1 MANTL
6 SDLLKNNVKQDNEFI
21 SRNFIQISDEE
32 FAMFRSFIYQHF
44 GINLTDA
51 KRALLMNRLQKI
63 LKRKA
68 YTSFKEYYQSIQT
81 DKSLTELSEL
91 IDAVSTNHTFF
102 FRESAHF
109 DFLQNRSL
117 PELIP
122 RIMGQGQKDL
132 RVWCAASSTGEEPY
146 VIAMLIMEYLGHDYR
161 NWSAGLLATD
171 ISNDALNTAM
181 KGVYSAERV
190 SQVPP
195 KYRQT
200 YFDKIGPEQ
209 FRIKESLRNE
219 VLFRRFNLMNER
231 FPFKKPFHIIFC
243 RNVMIYFDQATRLGL
258 VNRLYDFTVPGGYL
272 FIGNAETLG
281 RNETHYT
288 YIAPSIYQRKQ

>member
-1 MANTL
+1 MVDL
-6 SDLLKNNVKQDNEFI
+6 SEIPGKKDHDDDGFV

-32 FAMFRSFIYQHF
+32 FGLFRSFIYRNF
-44 GINLTDA
+44 GINLTEA

-63 LKRKA
+63 LKKKGF
-68 YTSFKEYYQSIQT
+68 TSFKDYYESIQK

-109 DFLQNRSL
+109 DYLVKNSL

-122 RIMGQGQKDL
+122 KIASKGQKDL

-146 VIAMLIMEYLGHDYR
+146 VIAMLIMEYLGNDYR

-181 KGVYSAERV
+181 QGIYTSERM
-190 SQVPP
+190 SQVPK
-195 KYRQT
+195 KYQHS
-200 YFDKIGPEQ
+200 YFNKIGPDQ
-209 FRIKESLRNE
+209 YQVKEHLKQE
-219 VLFRRFNLMNER
+219 VLYRRFNLMNER

-243 RNVMIYFDQATRLGL
+243 RNVMIYFDQKTRAGL
-258 VNRLYDFTVPGGYL
+258 VQRLYDFTTPGGYL

-281 RNETHYT
+281 RNETQFT
-288 YIAPSIYQRKQ
+288 YIAPSIYKRTQ

>member
-1 MANTL
+1 MVDL
-6 SDLLKNNVKQDNEFI
+6 SDLLQRSKDDEGFV

-32 FAMFRSFIYQHF
+32 FELFRRFIYRNF

-63 LKRKA
+63 LKKKGFR
-68 YTSFKEYYQSIQT
+68 SFKEYYESIQN
-81 DKSLTELSEL
+81 DKSLSELSEL

-109 DFLQNRSL
+109 DYLVNTSL

-122 RIMGQGQKDL
+122 KITAAGHKDL
-132 RVWCAASSTGEEPY
+132 RVWCAAASTGEEPY
-146 VIAMLIMEYLGHDYR
+146 VIAMLMMEYLGADYR

-181 KGVYSAERV
+181 QGIYTEERM
-190 SQVPP
+190 SQVPK
-195 KYRQT
+195 KYKHS
-200 YFDKIGPEQ
+200 YFDKIGPDRYQ
-209 FRIKESLRNE
+209 VKDHLKQE
-219 VLFRRFNLMNER
+219 VLYRRFNLMNEK
-231 FPFKKPFHIIFC
+231 FPFKKPFHVIFC
-243 RNVMIYFDQATRLGL
+243 RNVMIYFDQATRTGL
-258 VNRLYDFTVPGGYL
+258 VQRLYDFTAPGGYL

-281 RNETHYT
+281 RNESQYT
-288 YIAPSIYQRKQ
+288 YIAPSIYKRTK

>member
-1 MANTL
+1 MVDRLMASGE
-6 SDLLKNNVKQDNEFI
+6 SDKANSEFV

-32 FAMFRSFIYQHF
+32 FTLFRTFIYNHF

-63 LKRKA
+63 LKRKG
-68 YTSFKEYYQSIQT
+68 YTSFKQYYQSIQE
-81 DKSLTELSEL
+81 DHSKAEMSEL

-109 DFLQNRSL
+109 DFLVNRSL

-122 RIMGQGQKDL
+122 KLSVRGQKDL

-146 VIAMLIMEYLGHDYR
+146 VIAMLIMEYLGNDYGS
-161 NWSAGLLATD
+161 WSAGVLATD
-171 ISNDALNTAM
+171 ISNDALA
-181 KGVYSAERV
+181 KAIQGVYPADRV
-190 SQVPP
+190 AQVPK
-195 KYRQT
+195 KYQLS
-200 YFDKIGPEQ
+200 YFDKIGPDLFQ
-209 FRIKESLRNE
+209 VKEKLRKE
-219 VLFRRFNLMNER
+219 VLYRRFNLMNER

-243 RNVMIYFDQATRLGL
+243 RNVMIYFDQATRSRL
-258 VNRLYDFTVPGGYL
+258 VNKLYDFTAPGGYL

-281 RNETHYT
+281 RNETNYT
-288 YIAPSIYQRKQ
+288 YIAPSIYKRLE